1 LMCLLSM
8 FSLDRPVGTSVF
20 MVADQGESN
29 GMTIRLPEVP
39 PVRFRA
45 MLARGI
51 ARRAERRLG
60 VKIVSGESAAGDAS
74 ALVLRRPESFY
85 RRMGA
90 DGLIGFGEAF
100 QAGDWETADLAR
112 TLTVL
117 VAGMDRIMPRPLQR
131 IRGHRA
137 APRPSEAEEQTVD
150 GAQRNARHHY
160 GLPDELFRAFLDET
174 MCYSSAIY
182 LTASDG
188 HPVANDDT
196 LADAQ
201 RRKIDRLLDL
211 AAVGED
217 TRLLEIGTGWGEL
230 AVRAAQRGAYVH
242 TVTNMVE
249 HAAMAKARV
258 AAAGL
263 SDRIQIDLADY
274 REIRAD
280 VGSFD
285 AIVSVEMIE
294 AVGRDYWP
302 TFFMK
307 LESLLAPGGRIGLQ
321 NMVMPHDRMR
331 RTSNT
336 YTWTNKYIFPGG
348 LLPSVEAIEQT
359 LARHTGLTVV
369 DRFSFGAHYAA
380 TLALWRARFNRNW
393 DYVASLGFDEVF
405 RRTWNFYLAIS
416 EAGFSTGYLNVYQ
429 FLLGRSGDHHP

>member
-1 LMCLLSM
+1 MSAEN
-8 FSLDRPVGTSVF
+8 DRLPRDEQPATEVTAPSTPR
-20 MVADQGESN
+20 DSY
-29 GMTIRLPEVP
+29 GMTVRIPEAP

-45 MLARGI
+45 MLAKGI
-51 ARRAERRLG
+51 AKRAERRLG
-60 VKIVSGESAAGDAS
+60 VKIVSGEDATGDAP
-74 ALVLRRPESFY
+74 ALLLRRPESFY

-112 TLTVL
+112 TLTIL
-117 VAGMDRIMPRPLQR
+117 VAGMDRIMPRSLQK

-137 APRPSEAEEQTVD
+137 APRPPAEEEQTVD
-150 GAQRNARHHY
+150 GARRNARHHY

-182 LTASDG
+182 LTDSDG
-188 HPVANDDT
+188 LPVANDDS

-211 AAVGED
+211 AAVGEN
-217 TRLLEIGTGWGEL
+217 TRVLEIGTGWGEL
-230 AVRAAQRGAYVH
+230 AARAAERGAYVR
-242 TVTNMVE
+242 TVTNMAE
-249 HAAMAKARV
+249 HAAMANARV

-263 SDRIQIDLADY
+263 TDRIRIDLADY
-274 REIRAD
+274 RDIRAD
-280 VGSFD
+280 PDSFD

-359 LARHTGLTVV
+359 LAQHTRLTITN
-369 DRFSFGAHYAA
+369 RYAFGAHYAA
-380 TLALWRARFNRNW
+380 TLALWRERFNRNW
-393 DYVASLGFDEVF
+393 DSVADLGFDEVF

-429 FLLGRSGDHHP
+429 FLLERSGDHHP

>member
-1 LMCLLSM
+1 MGADSDGLPGNEQPATVVS
-8 FSLDRPVGTSVF
+8 RP
-20 MVADQGESN
+20 AEARPIQEQQP
-29 GMTIRLPEVP
+29 IHIPAAP
-39 PVRFRA
+39 PVLFRA

-51 ARRAERRLG
+51 AKRAERRLG
-60 VKIVSGESAAGDAS
+60 IKIVSGEGVAGDAP

-85 RRMGA
+85 QRMGA

-117 VAGMDRIMPRPLQR
+117 VAGTDRIMPRPLQR

-137 APRPSEAEEQTVD
+137 APRPPDEEEQTVD

-174 MCYSSAIY
+174 MCYSSAIFM
-182 LTASDG
+182 TDDDG
-188 HPVANDDT
+188 LPVANDDS

-211 AAVGED
+211 AAVGEN

-230 AVRAAQRGAYVH
+230 AVRAAQRGAYVR
-242 TVTNMVE
+242 TVTNMAE
-249 HAAMAKARV
+249 HAAMANARV

-263 SDRIQIDLADY
+263 ADRIHIDLADY
-274 REIRAD
+274 REIPAD
-280 VGSFD
+280 AGSFD

-302 TFFMK
+302 AYFRE

-321 NMVMPHDRMR
+321 HMAMSHDRML

-359 LARHTGLTVV
+359 LARHTGLVIA
-369 DRFSFGAHYAA
+369 DRFAFGAHYAA

-393 DYVASLGFDEVF
+393 DFVASLGFDEVF

-416 EAGFSTGYLNVYQ
+416 EAGFATGYLNVFQ
-429 FLLGRSGDHHP
+429 FLLERNP